1 MNDDDRF
8 LILSDA
14 PTLLKCNVN
23 IQRFL
28 AKPLDFLAA
37 QATPVDERG
46 FHSAMHSGIMG
57 FSLYALS
64 PTRNPTIVI
73 DHLGH
78 DVGLAHFAC

>member
-46 FHSAMHSGIMG
+46 FHSARGP
-57 FSLYALS
+57 SLPL
-64 PTRNPTIVI
+64 
-73 DHLGH
+73 LGLPRTLLLV
-78 DVGLAHFAC
+78 DKVCS